1 MNHDELLR
9 HIATAEAALKTG
21 EDKKK
26 LVMTLL
32 GEMSPQQQEI
42 ASVAID
48 TIVWVFNNQAAI
60 KGMIGSAAPC
70 CFCRSRQVK

>member
-9 HIATAEAALKTG
+9 HIATAEAALKSG

-32 GEMSPQQQEI
+32 GDLSQQQQEV
-42 ASVAID
+42 ASIAID
-48 TIVWVFNNQAAI
+48 TIVWAFNNQASI
-60 KGMIGSAAPC
+60 RGVIGSTTPC
-70 CFCRSRQVK
+70 CFCHRKPQ